1 MDDCAGQFY
10 QTSRPAPGG
19 RRGKEANAILF
30 QSRIHSTFDGL
41 FRSLINYQI
50 IQDTGIKIGEEPA
63 YTFVKDVKNH
73 LEEIDST
80 VSSDVQTQEALK
92 QKELNRLLVDV
103 QALLTDKNMTG
114 AAEQLRVATALAP
127 ENDQVLK
134 LIDRLKMME
143 EAQKALEAGSLY
155 AAQHYDEALQAYTQF
170 SEIAGSELLTA
181 DPTE

>member
-1 MDDCAGQFY
+1 M
-10 QTSRPAPGG
+10 
-19 RRGKEANAILF
+19 
-30 QSRIHSTFDGL
+30 
-41 FRSLINYQI
+41 
-50 IQDTGIKIGEEPA
+50 
-63 YTFVKDVKNH
+63 KNH

-92 QKELNRLLVDV
+92 QKELYCLLVDV

-143 EAQKALEAGSLY
+143 EAQKALEAGV
-155 AAQHYDEALQAYTQF
+155 AERGPALR
-170 SEIAGSELLTA
+170 
-181 DPTE
+181 